1 MFSKDFQTST
11 ATRRWD
17 IYGPVHKGLRLAHS
31 RMIIRLGQADYAD
44 CPRQLLGDL
53 RAHLAIA
60 AKHLH
65 HEEAFIHAVLASAP
79 AYLLVLNEQH
89 EQHRSRL
96 AGLNAA
102 IERLEAAGPD
112 QRPMQGRMLYLAF
125 SAFVADDLEHMA
137 HEETEIWPL
146 LCALFTDEQLADLE
160 MQIIATLTPEDNIAM
175 MRVILPAM
183 NPAERIGLLSGMK
196 AGAPPEAY
204 AAVIDRAARPA
215 LSDDAFAE
223 LQRLDLAA

>member
-31 RMIIRLGQADYAD
+31 QMLIRLGQADYAD
-44 CPRQLLGDL
+44 SPRQLLGDL

-60 AKHLH
+60 AKHLR
-65 HEEAFIHAVLASAP
+65 HEEVFIHAVLASAP
-79 AYLLVLNEQH
+79 AYLLALNEQH

-96 AGLNAA
+96 AGLIAA
-102 IERLEAAGPD
+102 IERLEAATPD
-112 QRPMQGRMLYLAF
+112 QRPTQGRMLYLAF
-125 SAFVADDLEHMA
+125 STFVAEDLEHMA

-175 MRVILPAM
+175 MRVMLPAM

-204 AAVIDRAARPA
+204 AAVIELAARPA

-223 LQRLDLAA
+223 LRRLDLAA

>member
-17 IYGPVHKGLRLAHS
+17 IYGPIHKGLRLAHAQ
-31 RMIIRLGQADYAD
+31 MIIRLGQADYAD
-44 CPRQLLGDL
+44 SPGQLLGDL

-65 HEEAFIHAVLASAP
+65 HEEVFIHAVLALAP
-79 AYLLVLNEQH
+79 AALRVLNEQH
-89 EQHRSRL
+89 EQHRGRL
-96 AGLNAA
+96 AALNAA
-102 IERLEAAGPD
+102 IERLEVADPG
-112 QRPMQGRMLYLAF
+112 QRATQGRMLYLAF
-125 SAFVADDLEHMA
+125 STFVAEDLEHMA
-137 HEETEIWPL
+137 HEETETWPL

-175 MRVILPAM
+175 MRVILPALSSS
-183 NPAERIGLLSGMK
+183 ERAGLLGGIK
-196 AGAPPEAY
+196 AAAPPEAY
-204 AAVIDRAARPA
+204 AAVIDQAARPT
-215 LSDDAFAE
+215 LSADAFAE

>member
-1 MFSKDFQTST
+1 MFSKDFQVST

-31 RMIIRLGQADYAD
+31 QMLIRLGQADYAD

-53 RAHLAIA
+53 RAHLAVA

-65 HEEAFIHAVLASAP
+65 HEEAFIHAALASAP
-79 AYLLVLNEQH
+79 AYLLTLNEQH
-89 EQHRSRL
+89 ERHRSRL
-96 AGLNAA
+96 AGLETA
-102 IERLEAAGPD
+102 IERLEAATPE
-112 QRPMQGRMLYLAF
+112 QRPMHGRMLYLAF
-125 SAFVADDLEHMA
+125 STFVAEDLEHMA
-137 HEETEIWPL
+137 HEEAEIWPL

-160 MQIIATLTPEDNIAM
+160 MRIIATLTPEDNIAV
-175 MRVILPAM
+175 MRVMLPAM

-204 AAVIDRAARPA
+204 AAVIEQAARPA